1 MKVHY
6 QRLQTSE
13 TTERDQ
19 QSAYFRIEFLFR
31 NAASKLSNLFCEMNR
46 LSSVF
51 LIALSSLWI
60 CGVCLG
66 WQEDRNE
73 PRCSK

>member
-6 QRLQTSE
+6 QKLQTSE
-13 TTERDQ
+13 TIERDP
-19 QSAYFRIEFLFR
+19 QSANFRIEYVFR
-31 NAASKLSNLFCEMNR
+31 NAVSKLSNLFCEMNR

-60 CGVCLG
+60 CGVCWG
-66 WQEDRNE
+66 RQEDRNE